1 MTNSLSSTGSAKKRS
16 RSPSQE
22 NTPRNVRFKRSDSET
37 SLLGMEDSID
47 TYRETL
53 KAEGCIEI
61 DIPETLQKEIDAVN
75 EILKANQHNH
85 RIYEEFDDQ
94 TPDTIEYM
102 IQHKKDISQK
112 DKKIIEN
119 MCNNFSS
126 FIHKLLSKI
135 FNDHDL
141 IETSKLD
148 LLIRNNNYKNY
159 FFHKDPRIF
168 EKDHKFN
175 FTDPTLNF

>member
-1 MTNSLSSTGSAKKRS
+1 MFFRQRLW
-16 RSPSQE
+16 
-22 NTPRNVRFKRSDSET
+22 
-37 SLLGMEDSID
+37 
-47 TYRETL
+47 
-53 KAEGCIEI
+53 
-61 DIPETLQKEIDAVN
+61 N

-94 TPDTIEYM
+94 TPDTIEYT

-148 LLIRNNNYKNY
+148 LLIRNNNCKNY
-159 FFHKDPRIF
+159 FFQSQHFRDWDLPEKISIF
-168 EKDHKFN
+168 DN
-175 FTDPTLNF
+175 T